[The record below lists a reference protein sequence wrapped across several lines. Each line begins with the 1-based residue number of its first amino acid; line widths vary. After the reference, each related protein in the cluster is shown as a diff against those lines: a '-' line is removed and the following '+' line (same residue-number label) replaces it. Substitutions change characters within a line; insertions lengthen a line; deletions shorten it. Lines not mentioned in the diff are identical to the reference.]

1 MTLKKISIVV
11 TVMLMSVVMLMAGC
25 ANNQPAESASQSPS
39 QAASQPAES
48 PSQEASQPAES
59 PSASEDT
66 LSGSAIA
73 VGSSALQ
80 PLAEEGA
87 NQFMAIHPN
96 VTVQVQGGGS
106 GTGLTQVSQQAC
118 DIGNSDVFAEE
129 KLDADAAAN
138 LVDHKVCVVGFATVV
153 SPDVTVTNLTGEQ
166 LIDIFTGEI
175 TNWKDV
181 GGNDEAITILN
192 RPESS
197 GTRAT
202 FKKYALNGAEEATGI
217 ALTEES
223 SGAIRDALAANPGS
237 ISYLAL
243 SYVDDSVKA
252 LQYEGVD
259 PTAEN
264 ICNGTYPI
272 WSYEHMYTYGEAT
285 GVVAAYLDFMVSAD
299 FAPAI
304 TELGYIPISDMQVER

>member
-1 MTLKKISIVV
+1 MKDRKMFKVIGIISVLVLI
-11 TVMLMSVVMLMAGC
+11 MGAMAAC
-25 ANNQPAESASQSPS
+25 AAADETPDAYTNAPTQAPS
-39 QAASQPAES
+39 QGASI
-48 PSQEASQPAES
+48 ASTNE
-59 PSASEDT
+59 T
-66 LSGSAIA
+66 VSGSVLA

-80 PLAEEGA
+80 PLAQIGA
-87 NQFMAIHPN
+87 DSFMAINPEF
-96 VTVQVQGGGS
+96 TVQVQGGGS
-106 GTGLTQVSQQAC
+106 GTGLKQVAEKNC

-129 KLDADAAAN
+129 KLDADKAAS

-153 SPDVTVTNLTGEQ
+153 APDVTVTNLTGQQ
-166 LIDIFTGEI
+166 LIDIFTGKV

-181 GGNDEAITILN
+181 GGNDVAIVILN

-202 FKKYALNGAEEATGI
+202 FKKYALNGADEATGI

-223 SGAIRDALAANPGS
+223 SGAIRDALNSTPGS

-252 LQYEGVD
+252 LQYDGID

-264 ICNGTYPI
+264 ICSGDYPI

-285 GVVAAYLDFMVSAD
+285 GAVKAFLDYMMGAD
-299 FAPAI
+299 FAPSI
-304 TELGYIPISDMQVER
+304 TEMGYIPIGDMKVSR